1 METIEEDQVK
11 VLLKLFGGEG
21 LELRVATLGAHLH

>member
-11 VLLKLFGGEG
+11 VLLKLFGDEG
-21 LELRVATLGAHLH
+21 LELQVVTLGAHLH